1 VIVVPRPTGRRGGG
15 RVWQLLRACPA
26 PVRLNLSSM
35 VLFNVGF
42 YLVVPFLAL
51 HLAGDLRLAG
61 WAVGLVLG
69 VRIASQQGLFFVGG
83 LLADRFGNRPMILTG
98 IALRVLSLVALGV
111 AGNLAVLVATV
122 VFFGAA
128 AALFAPAVE
137 SANAAYGRQLE
148 DSGVMLRTELFGLE
162 QMSSRLGTVLGPAL
176 GVLLIGLPFWWTTT
190 VAAVLFA
197 ALGLAFARLLPPGP
211 VTPPTHP
218 EPAPAWRAVLGNR
231 TFLAFAALCSVQ
243 LAAQNLLYLMLPEE
257 LARVSADGLVGWF
270 YVGAALLVVLGQSTV
285 ASAARRLGHRRA
297 VIAGVM
303 ALAAAFVVPALV
315 VLARPAATGL
325 LIAGLVVWVAGLQVA
340 QMLMGPPMR
349 DTVAV
354 LAGERHL
361 ASHFGMLN
369 TLGGAAAL
377 MTSLLAGALYDAAP
391 GRGATTTA
399 TPWLVMALGI
409 AVVAVALVT
418 WRRWATPPRR
428 PASR

>member
-1 VIVVPRPTGRRGGG
+1 
-15 RVWQLLRACPA
+15 
-26 PVRLNLSSM
+26 VRLNLASM
-35 VLFNVGF
+35 LLFNVGF

-61 WAVGLVLG
+61 WAIGLVLG

-83 LLADRFGNRPMILTG
+83 LMADRFGNRPMILTG
-98 IALRVLSLVALGV
+98 IALRVVSLLVLGV
-111 AGNLAVLVATV
+111 AASLAVLVAAV
-122 VFFGAA
+122 VLFGVA

-137 SANAAYGRQLE
+137 SANAAYGRRLE
-148 DSGVMLRTELFGLE
+148 DDGVMLRTELFGLE

-176 GVLLIGLPFWWTTT
+176 GVLLLSFPFWWTTSA
-190 VAAVLFA
+190 AAVLFA

-211 VTPPTHP
+211 DASPVRPGTA
-218 EPAPAWRAVLGNR
+218 APWRAVLGNR

-257 LARVSADGLVGWF
+257 LARVSADGVVGWF
-270 YVGAALLVVLGQSTV
+270 YVGAALLVVLGQSTATSIV
-285 ASAARRLGHRRA
+285 HRLGHRRA
-297 VIAGVM
+297 VVAGVT
-303 ALAAAFVVPALV
+303 ALAAAFAVPALV
-315 VLARPAATGL
+315 VLARPAVPGL
-325 LIAGLVVWVAGLQVA
+325 LIAALVVWVAGLQVA
-340 QMLMGPPMR
+340 QMVMGPPMR

-377 MTSLLAGALYDAAP
+377 LTSLLVGALYDAAP
-391 GRGATTTA
+391 ARGATTTA
-399 TPWLVMALGI
+399 TPWLVIAFGI
-409 AVVAVALVT
+409 AAVAVALLT
-418 WRRWATPPRR
+418 WGRWATPPRR